1 LVTTRAADA
10 YTRLL
15 AILDAQ
21 AARYRI
27 IEHAPEGRTDVV
39 SAMRGNELSDAAKC
53 IVLMV
58 KIGKKTTRY
67 VLAVVPGNA
76 RVDFGRVR
84 ALFGATYVS
93 FAATDEA
100 ERLAGSVA
108 GTILPFAFD
117 SELELVVD
125 PALLERSEIY
135 FNAGRLDR
143 SIALSTG
150 DYVALAKPRLER
162 VAASAS

>member
-150 DYVALAKPRLER
+150 DYVALATPRLER

>member
-125 PALLERSEIY
+125 PALLERSELY